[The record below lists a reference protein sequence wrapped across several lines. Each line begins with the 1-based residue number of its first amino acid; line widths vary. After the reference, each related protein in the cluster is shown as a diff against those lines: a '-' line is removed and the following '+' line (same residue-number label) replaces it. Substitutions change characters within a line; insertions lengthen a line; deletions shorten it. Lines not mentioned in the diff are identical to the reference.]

1 LILSVHIQG
10 KPHGKVH
17 FLNTSAN
24 DIRSFSVSEDW
35 FFGHTARKLGSRVT
49 MCSSVF
55 VETETPTSIFF
66 SSGSRG
72 GFGEMTIFSQR
83 FYRWNFFFVN
93 GMFYNMAYIFGSWK
107 LGFWEIGAKI
117 FVFQEVY
124 ETLLYLLAPFVLP
137 ISLVVRPIFCV
148 YMLIATVGMYY
159 INVTVSLQYNRRNT
173 PSLQVADFRIDFQ
186 RGSLTQTQRASRM
199 GRRVHL
205 LHAVQNHPDPRQRL
219 QLLLLSLQV
228 RQVLRQ
234 KASQDH
240 RRRKGG
246 RSCPATRGVYTE
258 ER

>member
-1 LILSVHIQG
+1 LIPSVPIQG
-10 KPHGKVH
+10 KSYRSAIFSNP
-17 FLNTSAN
+17 SAN
-24 DIRSFSVSEDW
+24 DTRSFSVSEDW

-93 GMFYNMAYIFGSWK
+93 GMFYNMAYILGSWK

-137 ISLVVRPIFCV
+137 ISLIVRPVFCV

-159 INVTVSLQYNRRNT
+159 INVTVSLQHSHPIT
-173 PSLQVADFRIDFQ
+173 HSLQVADFQIDIQ
-186 RGSLTQTQRASRM
+186 
-199 GRRVHL
+199 
-205 LHAVQNHPDPRQRL
+205 
-219 QLLLLSLQV
+219 
-228 RQVLRQ
+228 
-234 KASQDH
+234 
-240 RRRKGG
+240 
-246 RSCPATRGVYTE
+246 
-258 ER
+258 